1 MARFTVRVEL
11 HDASWEQYEKLYEKM
26 ATQGFT
32 DTIPTTGDAV
42 KMPPAEYNFDGQ
54 ATKEQVLEKAKSCA
68 AQVVRKY
75 AVLVTE
81 SNGRIWYGLEK
92 A

>member
-11 HDASWEQYEKLYEKM
+11 HDADWDQYMKLYEKM
-26 ATQGFT
+26 GKQGFSDVIKT
-32 DTIPTTGDAV
+32 EKGAV
-42 KMPPAEYNFDGQ
+42 KMPPAEYNYDGT
-54 ATKEQVLEKAKSCA
+54 ATKEQVLEKAKSA
-68 AQVVRKY
+68 ASQVVHSF

-81 SNGRIWYGLEK
+81 SNGRTWYGLDD